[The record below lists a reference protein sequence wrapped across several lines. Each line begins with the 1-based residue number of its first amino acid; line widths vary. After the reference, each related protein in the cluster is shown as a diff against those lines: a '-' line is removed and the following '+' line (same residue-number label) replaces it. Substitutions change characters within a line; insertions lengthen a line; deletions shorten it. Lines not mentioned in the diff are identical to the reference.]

1 MRFFYVQKK
10 ENNNMQMNN
19 KELEQ
24 TKKHYMVDWLKL
36 RVNVNHNPDE
46 LSAGVRFDLLKEGN
60 GYAEPM
66 KSYKETWITTPSY
79 DDKLK
84 VKSMKDGSL
93 LIEGNL
99 GKFLTGQNV
108 VGESDVISLVYK
120 TILKLS
126 DMSDYITPTEQQLEA
141 IKKGEFKIHKIDLNK
156 GLLFESRSEALQY
169 LERLKFHA
177 SYPRFD
183 KKVESNGV
191 YFGYDSKRKT
201 FKYYHK
207 GTEIKVNKKY
217 QKSGNKEL
225 QALADLMIR
234 CELRL
239 KWSELKDKELLNGF
253 NWTPE
258 KVEQLID
265 EAHNQLRLPEPLNFP
280 DGLPSKYKRFITC
293 FKAGSLVESYTTS
306 TIDRMKRDMM
316 KNYGV
321 DLHRLTF

>member
-1 MRFFYVQKK
+1 
-10 ENNNMQMNN
+10 MQMNN

-36 RVNVNHNPDE
+36 RVNVDHNPDE
-46 LSAGVRFDLLKEGN
+46 LSAGIRFDLLKEGN

-120 TILKLS
+120 TILKLT

-141 IKKGEFKIHKIDLNK
+141 IKKGQFKIHKIDLNK

-191 YFGYDSKRKT
+191 YFGYNSKRKT

-239 KWSELKDKELLNGF
+239 KWSELNDANLLDGF
-253 NWTPE
+253 SWSPE

-265 EAHNQLRLPEPLNFP
+265 DAHNRLTLPKQISFPE
-280 DGLPSKYKRFITC
+280 DLPSKYKRFVSC
-293 FKAGSLVESYTTS
+293 FKVGSLVESYTPL
-306 TIDRMKRDMM
+306 TIAKMKREMM
-316 KNYGV
+316 KLYGI
-321 DLHRLTF
+321 DLNNLSF

>member
-1 MRFFYVQKK
+1 
-10 ENNNMQMNN
+10 MQMNN

-24 TKKHYMVDWLKL
+24 AKKHYMVDWLKL
-36 RVNVNHNPDE
+36 RVNVDHNPDE
-46 LSAGVRFDLLKEGN
+46 LSAGIRFDLLKEGN

-120 TILKLS
+120 TILKLT

-141 IKKGEFKIHKIDLNK
+141 IKKGQFKINKIDLNK

-183 KKVESNGV
+183 KKVENNGV

-239 KWSELKDKELLNGF
+239 KWRELKDKELLNGF

-258 KVEQLID
+258 TVKQLID
-265 EAHNQLRLPEPLNFP
+265 DAHNQLRLPEPLNFP
-280 DGLPSKYKRFITC
+280 DGLPTKYKRFVSC
-293 FKAGSLVESYTTS
+293 FKVGSLVESYTPL
-306 TIDRMKRDMM
+306 TIAKMKRDMIRL
-316 KNYGV
+316 YGI
-321 DLHRLTF
+321 DLNNLSF

>member
-1 MRFFYVQKK
+1 MY
-10 ENNNMQMNN
+10 MNN

-24 TKKHYMVDWLKL
+24 AKNQNHCMVDWLKL
-36 RVNVNHNPDE
+36 RVNVDHNPDG
-46 LSAGVRFDLLKEGN
+46 LSDGIRFDLLKEGN

-93 LIEGNL
+93 SIEGNL

-141 IKKGEFKIHKIDLNK
+141 IKKGQFKIHKIDLNK
-156 GLLFESRSEALQY
+156 GLVFESRSEALQY

-183 KKVESNGV
+183 KKVESNGI

-239 KWSELKDKELLNGF
+239 KWRELNDEGLLDGF
-253 NWTPE
+253 NWSPE

-265 EAHNQLRLPEPLNFP
+265 DAHNQLRLPEPINFP
-280 DGLPSKYKRFITC
+280 DGLPTKYKRFVSC
-293 FKAGSLVESYTTS
+293 FKVGSLVESYTPL
-306 TIDRMKRDMM
+306 TIAKMKRDMIRL
-316 KNYGV
+316 YGL
-321 DLHRLTF
+321 DLNNLSF

>member
-1 MRFFYVQKK
+1 
-10 ENNNMQMNN
+10 MQMNN

-46 LSAGVRFDLLKEGN
+46 LSDGVRFDLLKEGN

-66 KSYKETWITTPSY
+66 KSYKETWITTPSF

-93 LIEGNL
+93 SIEGNL

-108 VGESDVISLVYK
+108 VGESDVVSLVYK

-141 IKKGEFKIHKIDLNK
+141 IKKGQFKINKIDLNK

-183 KKVESNGV
+183 KKVEGNGV
-191 YFGYDSKRKT
+191 YFGWESKRKT

-217 QKSGNKEL
+217 QKSVNKEL

-239 KWSELKDKELLNGF
+239 KWRELKDKELLNGF

-258 KVEQLID
+258 TVKQLID
-265 EAHNQLRLPEPLNFP
+265 DAHNQLRLPEPLNFP